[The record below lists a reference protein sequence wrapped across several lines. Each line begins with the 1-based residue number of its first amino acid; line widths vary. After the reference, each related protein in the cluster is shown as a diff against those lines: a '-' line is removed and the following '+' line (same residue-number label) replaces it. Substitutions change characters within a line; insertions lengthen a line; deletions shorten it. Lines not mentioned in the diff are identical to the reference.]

1 MNIYHFFVVYICVS
15 RDRLLKFPWRHLVL
29 ISLATLKKTHKQLLF
44 GDKIRKTPTWQML
57 LQSCSTFYHS
67 VIKPQDLRHSDLRD
81 NCKSVHYCVFH
92 LTRVMPI
99 PGKNITNV
107 LKMSTVSHIEVI
119 KNTRVRAHACKPSSH
134 WRRHAL
140 RPLVDTRVSRRL

>member
-1 MNIYHFFVVYICVS
+1 
-15 RDRLLKFPWRHLVL
+15 
-29 ISLATLKKTHKQLLF
+29 
-44 GDKIRKTPTWQML
+44 ML

-107 LKMSTVSHIEVI
+107 LKMSTVSHDTLCVVGVDADNAVTPSTGPPTAGGVLYIQHSHRGDGTIPTVR
-119 KNTRVRAHACKPSSH
+119 KN
-134 WRRHAL
+134 
-140 RPLVDTRVSRRL
+140 